1 MIALIFLTI
10 SILLWGALVFITH
23 MKYDG
28 WDMAALT
35 VFMFAAGLFGSLGI
49 DILMEKLLL

>member
-10 SILLWGALVFITH
+10 SILLWGALVFVTH

-35 VFMFAAGLFGSLGI
+35 VFIFAADLFGSLGI